1 MKISSR
7 ITDLETVLLIFE
19 AKLNS
24 VHLDENEA
32 MKVKVIEGEVLVES
46 VSDDYNI
53 NGKAIFNESNN
64 NNKNKNNDKNESNKE
79 SQHVSNYDSAT
90 LFSTTH
96 FEPPSYPPPP
106 PPTTPTPPPLSL
118 PPPPPPPPFIAP
130 SIPIAPSTATSTQQQ
145 DISTTL
151 SHSQPIE
158 IEVIENNQ
166 NSTSSE
172 GKIKVKDHPD
182 YIVYFKM
189 MKVIDCQLDYLS
201 LFISLRSV
209 YNFFCLFFMRARFP
223 YIFALFLIL
232 FSFIFY
238 NVF

>member
-32 MKVKVIEGEVLVES
+32 TKMNVIGGEILVES
-46 VSDDYNI
+46 VSDDYNV
-53 NGKAIFNESNN
+53 NGKAIFKESYN
-64 NNKNKNNDKNESNKE
+64 NNKNENNDKNESSKE
-79 SQHVSNYDSAT
+79 SQHVFNYDSAT
-90 LFSTTH
+90 FLSTTH

-106 PPTTPTPPPLSL
+106 PPTPLSL
-118 PPPPPPPPFIAP
+118 PPPPPPPPSIAP
-130 SIPIAPSTATSTQQQ
+130 SIPIAPSTQQH

-158 IEVIENNQ
+158 IEEIENNQ

-172 GKIKVKDHPD
+172 GKIKVKEHPD

-201 LFISLRSV
+201 LFISLRSG
-209 YNFFCLFFMRARFP
+209 YNFFFCIFF
-223 YIFALFLIL
+223 L
-232 FSFIFY
+232 
-238 NVF
+238 

>member
-24 VHLDENEA
+24 VHLDENET
-32 MKVKVIEGEVLVES
+32 MKMNVIEGEVLVES
-46 VSDDYNI
+46 VSDDYNV
-53 NGKAIFNESNN
+53 NGKAILNESNN
-64 NNKNKNNDKNESNKE
+64 TNKNENNDKNESNKE

-90 LFSTTH
+90 FLSTTH

-118 PPPPPPPPFIAP
+118 PPPPPPPPSIAP
-130 SIPIAPSTATSTQQQ
+130 SIPTTPSTQQQ
-145 DISTTL
+145 DISITL

-158 IEVIENNQ
+158 IEVSENNQ

-182 YIVYFKM
+182 YTVYFKM

-209 YNFFCLFFMRARFP
+209 YNFFCLFFYVSSITAYFR
-223 YIFALFLIL
+223 
-232 FSFIFY
+232 FIF
-238 NVF
+238 NSFFLHFL

>member
-90 LFSTTH
+90 FLSTTH

-118 PPPPPPPPFIAP
+118 PPPPPPPPSIAP
-130 SIPIAPSTATSTQQQ
+130 SIPTTPSTQQQ
-145 DISTTL
+145 DISITL

-158 IEVIENNQ
+158 IEVSENNQ

-182 YIVYFKM
+182 YTVYFKM

-209 YNFFCLFFMRARFP
+209 YNFFCLFFM
-223 YIFALFLIL
+223 
-232 FSFIFY
+232 
-238 NVF
+238 

>member
-118 PPPPPPPPFIAP
+118 PLPPPPPPFIAP

-209 YNFFCLFFMRARFP
+209 YNYFCLFFM
-223 YIFALFLIL
+223 
-232 FSFIFY
+232 
-238 NVF
+238 